1 MEHAMPTPE
10 RFFAVVNGFQ
20 QTEALK
26 GAIELDL
33 FTAIAEGNQTPQTI
47 AARCQANERGVRILC
62 DYLVI
67 VGFLTK
73 TDGQYGLAPD
83 AAMFLDSRLPTY
95 VGGAI
100 EFLLAPMMREM
111 HANVAAVVR
120 KGGTVHGEEGTMS
133 PDNPVW
139 VKFARAMGPIMT
151 LPARIMTQIAPVA
164 PDHKVKLLDV
174 AAGHG
179 VFGAVFADAYPNVE
193 VTALDWA
200 SVLEAAK
207 ETAQKFGVSDRH
219 HLLPGSAFDVDFRED
234 YDLVLLTNF
243 LHHFDQETNVG
254 LLKKVH
260 AALKPGGRTV
270 TLEFI
275 PNDDRVTPRNS
286 AGFAFT
292 MLNSTAKGDA
302 YTFAEYDQMF
312 LAAGFSRNEL
322 HEVPP
327 MVQRVVVSY
336 K

>member
-1 MEHAMPTPE
+1 MDPAMPTPE
-10 RFFAVVNGFQ
+10 RFFAAVNSFQ
-20 QTEALK
+20 RTEALK
-26 GAIELDL
+26 AAIELEL
-33 FTAIAEGNQTPQTI
+33 FTAIAEGNQTSETI
-47 AARCQANERGVRILC
+47 AKRCQASERGVRILC
-62 DYLVI
+62 DFLVL

-83 AAMFLDSRLPTY
+83 AAMFLDNRQQTY

-100 EFLLAPMMREM
+100 DFLLSPMMREIFSD
-111 HANVAAVVR
+111 VAAVVR
-120 KGGTVHGEEGTMS
+120 KGGTTYGEEGTVS
-133 PDNPVW
+133 PENEVW
-139 VKFARAMGPIMT
+139 VKFARAMGPLMM

-164 PDHKVKLLDV
+164 PGQKARLLDI

-179 VFGAVFADAYPNVE
+179 VFGAVFADAFPNVE

-200 SVLEAAK
+200 SVLVAAK
-207 ETAQKFGVSDRH
+207 ETAQKLGVSDRH
-219 HLLPGSAFDVDFRED
+219 QLLPGNAFDVDFGRD

-243 LHHFDQETNVG
+243 LHHFDQETNVV

-260 AALKPGGRTV
+260 AALKSGGRAV

-275 PNDDRVTPRNS
+275 PNEDRVSPANA

-292 MLNSTAKGDA
+292 MLNSTAHGDA
-302 YTFAEYDQMF
+302 YTFTEYDRMF
-312 LAAGFSRNEL
+312 LAAGFARNEL
-322 HEVPP
+322 HETPP